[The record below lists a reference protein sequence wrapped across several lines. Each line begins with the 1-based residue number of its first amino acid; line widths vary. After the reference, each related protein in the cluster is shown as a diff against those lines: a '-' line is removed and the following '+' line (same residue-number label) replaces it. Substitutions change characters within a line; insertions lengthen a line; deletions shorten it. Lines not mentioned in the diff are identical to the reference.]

1 MEKSIQ
7 MRHILLLILW
17 TFCFATWGQELPYRS
32 YASAMNSPSEQI
44 HCMFFDKDGM
54 MWIGTSAGVKC
65 YDGYAFHTYR
75 STAYSPGILPNNTV
89 YSITEDK
96 NDNLWLGTRN
106 GLVRMNRRTG
116 DFKTFHLPT
125 DNQRI
130 IYKLFTSRDGTLW
143 IGTDGGLTYFI
154 PETET
159 FYTYDESNTF
169 LVDASGKKTAMKYYS
184 VKAIIEDKNGD
195 ILIGTWSSGLMRF
208 HPGQNTFYLYPDL
221 NVRNS
226 AFSLYFDKYHHLWIG
241 TWGYGTIRM
250 DNPDNIRQPRMHY
263 YPFAANDFDTF
274 YMFAEDPVT
283 NTLWACAREGVCSL
297 DTKEASAPWKKYRSI
312 GDIPLNFC
320 KGLVTDKQGNLWIS
334 TQNFGVIQV
343 NTNPSPFKSHHLDKS
358 STQLTVN
365 YINTV
370 FTSDGRNFL
379 LGLNP
384 YGIALYDRMTG
395 ETHYNRSVP
404 GFEEVKE
411 KVFTTSVSSIVQR
424 SNGEVW
430 LASNNYGVIVKPLHA
445 PAYTIDLYTAPYI
458 HDNFVNVL
466 FESRDKTMWI
476 GQRNGVSVVMPDGR
490 GFYLDMKDGKHDFSQ
505 CDVRGIMQDHAGNV
519 WMATDNEGVIRVSGN
534 AADVRTLKYRQYAPA
549 NGRFPIADAFNC
561 LQDKNGRLWAIS
573 SSGGLFLYDR
583 EKDTFVPK
591 STDYHLQSDKC
602 FAINEDA
609 YGNLWVTL
617 ENALARLSWGKDKEA
632 LPEVTYFAKEDG
644 LGDLLFTANSTFKY
658 GNELYFGCQSGLFS
672 FIPTKEF
679 GKDMKRHA
687 RLVITDFIIDDTSFS
702 MLAKHLREEIS
713 DETPSYA
720 RRITLPS
727 SVRKLSVE
735 FALLTYGN
743 ALKNVYEYKLEGYD
757 KDWNYC
763 NRGQHHAT
771 FQNLPSGT
779 YTLQVK
785 ATDSHGNWQEL
796 SYALQVRVLPPWY
809 ASWWAYGIYL
819 ILATVIVL
827 GVVRWYKSYLK
838 TKNRLQMGV
847 ILSNI
852 THELLTPLTIIS
864 ASVYKLREQAP
875 QYDDDYSL
883 IQNNINRSTRLLR
896 QILEVRKSQ
905 AGQLKLRVSKD
916 DLAAFV
922 LMECDNIRPMTI
934 HNNIS
939 LTTTIPQSEI
949 SAWFDSD
956 KLDKILYNLLSNA
969 IKYNKENGTV
979 NVSLTATKEFA
990 TIIVTDTGIGMS
1002 QHTLRNLYT
1011 RFLDGDYREARV
1023 SGTGIGMSLTH
1034 DLVKLHHAHIECQS
1048 VEGEGTTFTIT
1059 LPIRKGDYGPDETN
1073 ASNKKKWVDSLAVQ
1087 EINETEDTNRTGIT
1101 GMSLN
1106 GLQRKKETC
1115 KLLIVE
1121 DNEELLTLM
1130 QKVLG
1135 KNYQIIT
1142 ARNGKQALGII
1153 QKEELDLVISDV
1165 MMPVMN
1171 GIELTQ
1177 RIKEDRDFWQLPV
1190 ILLTAKNRDEDK
1202 NEGYATG
1209 ADAYITKPFKLEELE
1224 IRINTLIA
1232 NRRKIRE
1239 KFAKTPRKDASE
1251 ETAAAQS
1258 AYSNPEQAF
1267 LERARRTVMEHLAD
1281 TEYDR
1286 DTFAQD
1292 MGMSGSSLYQKIKN
1306 ATGMTV
1312 VAFAQ
1317 SVRLQEARRIME
1329 EEPEI
1334 FVADLALRVGFN
1346 TPKYFSRCFK
1356 KEYGMYPT
1364 EYAEE
1369 IKSQRGELS

>member
-1 MEKSIQ
+1 
-7 MRHILLLILW
+7 MRHIFLLLLW
-17 TFCFATWGQELPYRS
+17 LFSLTSWGQELPFRN

-44 HCMFFDKDGM
+44 HCIFFDKDGL
-54 MWIGTSAGVKC
+54 MWLGTSAGVKS
-65 YDGYAFHTYR
+65 YDGYSFHSFR

-89 YSITEDK
+89 YTIAEDK
-96 NDNLWLGTRN
+96 HDNLWLGTRN
-106 GLVRMNRRTG
+106 GLVRMNKRTG
-116 DFKTFHLPT
+116 VFRTFHLPR
-125 DNQRI
+125 DSQRI
-130 IYKLFTSRDGTLW
+130 IYTLFTSKDGTLW

-154 PETET
+154 PQSET
-159 FYTYDESNTF
+159 FFTYDKTNSF
-169 LVDASGKKTAMKYYS
+169 LVDASGKKTPMKHYS
-184 VKAIIEDKNGD
+184 VKAITEDKNGD
-195 ILIGTWSSGLMRF
+195 LLIGTWAAGLMRF
-208 HPGQNTFYLYPDL
+208 HPGQNTFHRYPDL
-221 NVRNS
+221 NERNS
-226 AFSLYFDKYHHLWIG
+226 AYSLYFDKYHHLWIG
-241 TWGYGTIRM
+241 SWGYGAIRM
-250 DNPDNIRQPRMHY
+250 DNPDNIQHPQMHQ
-263 YPFAANDFDTF
+263 YPYAANDFDTF

-283 NTLWACAREGVCSL
+283 HTLWACTREGVCFL
-297 DTKEASAPWKKYRSI
+297 DTKDALMPWKKYRSI
-312 GDIPLNFC
+312 GNIPLNFC
-320 KGLVTDKQGNLWIS
+320 KGLVTDHQGNMWIS
-334 TQNFGVIQV
+334 TQNFGIIQV
-343 NTNPSPFKSHHLDKS
+343 NTNPSPFKSHHLDKNNDL
-358 STQLTVN
+358 LTVN
-365 YINTV
+365 YINTL
-370 FTSDGRNFL
+370 FTSDGRHFL

-384 YGIALYDRMTG
+384 YGIALYDRTTG
-395 ETHYNRSVP
+395 ETLYNRSIP
-404 GFEEVKE
+404 GFDQIPE
-411 KVFTTSVSSIVQR
+411 KIFTTSVSSIVQR
-424 SNGEVW
+424 YNGEIW
-430 LASNNYGVIVKPLHA
+430 MANNNYGIIVKPVSS
-445 PAYTIDLYTAPYI
+445 PAYVIDSYKVPYI
-458 HDNFVNVL
+458 LDNFVDVL
-466 FESRDKTMWI
+466 FESKDKTLWI
-476 GQRNGVSVVMPDGR
+476 GQRNGLSVVLPNGK
-490 GFYLDMKDGKHDFSQ
+490 GFLLDMKDGENDFSQ
-505 CDVRGIMQDHAGNV
+505 CDVRGIMQDNKGNI
-519 WMATDNEGVIRVSGN
+519 WIATDNEGIISVSGKATN
-534 AADVRTLKYRQYAPA
+534 AKTLRYKQYAPT
-549 NGRFPIADAFNC
+549 NGKFPIADAYNC
-561 LQDKNGRLWAIS
+561 LQDRYGRLWAIS
-573 SSGGLFLYDR
+573 NSGGLFLYDQK
-583 EKDTFVPK
+583 KDAFVPK
-591 STDYHLQSDKC
+591 SMDYHLQSDRC

-617 ENALARLSWGKDKEA
+617 ENALARLSWGQVKDA
-632 LPEVTYFAKEDG
+632 QPEVTFFAKEDG
-644 LGDLLFTANSTFKY
+644 LGDLLFTANSTYKH
-658 GNELYFGCQSGLFS
+658 GNELYFGCHSGFFS
-672 FIPTKEF
+672 LTPTKEF
-679 GKDMKRHA
+679 GKEMKQHVQ
-687 RLVITDFIIDDTSFS
+687 LVITDLVIDDTSFT
-702 MLAKHLREEIS
+702 MLDMNLREKIS
-713 DETPSYA
+713 GVTPSYA
-720 RRITLPS
+720 KRITLPS
-727 SVRKLSVE
+727 SVKKISVE

-743 ALKNVYEYKLEGYD
+743 ARKNVYAYKLKGYD
-757 KDWNYC
+757 NDWKYC
-763 NRGQHHAT
+763 STGQHRAT
-771 FQNLPSGT
+771 YQNLPSGT

-796 SYALQVRVLPPWY
+796 SYALQIRVLPPWY
-809 ASWWAYGIYL
+809 ASWWAYIIYFVL
-819 ILATVIVL
+819 FSIFVLAII
-827 GVVRWYKSYLK
+827 RWYKGHLK

-916 DLAAFV
+916 DLASFV
-922 LMECDNIRPMTI
+922 RMECENIRPMTI

-939 LTTTIPQSEI
+939 LSTTIPQGEI

-979 NVSLTATKEFA
+979 NVSLMATKEFA
-990 TIIVTDTGIGMS
+990 TIIVTDTGLGMS
-1002 QHTLRNLYT
+1002 QHTLKNLYT

-1048 VEGEGTTFTIT
+1048 VEGEGTTFTVT
-1059 LPIRKGDYGPDETN
+1059 LPIRKGDYAPHEID
-1073 ASNKKKWVDSLAVQ
+1073 ASNRKKWIDSQSVQ
-1087 EINETEDTNRTGIT
+1087 EINETEHTNGNGIS

-1106 GLQRKKETC
+1106 VLPRKKETC

-1121 DNEELLTLM
+1121 DNEELLSLM

-1135 KNYQIIT
+1135 KNYQILT

-1165 MMPVMN
+1165 MMPIMN

-1239 KFAKTPRKDASE
+1239 KFAKAAKKDASE
-1251 ETAAAQS
+1251 NTVAPQS

-1267 LERARRTVMEHLAD
+1267 LEKAERTILEHIDD

-1312 VAFAQ
+1312 VAFTQ
-1317 SVRLQEARRIME
+1317 SVRLQEARRIMD
-1329 EEPEI
+1329 EEPDI
-1334 FVADLALRVGFN
+1334 FIADLALRVGFN

-1369 IKSQRGELS
+1369 LKKQRGEKK